1 MLARVLVVALCL
13 SVCLSVCLSQVGV
26 RSKGMGGSAF
36 WHGTAFDQSY
46 TVLRKFRLF
55 TKIRVLLLDFF
66 LNSALIKCRHGTSF
80 VECAINLARERW
92 RRSEREKL
100 YRRLST
106 ELIINCS
113 LSQRLPSSVYS
124 TILSRGSISDG

>member
-1 MLARVLVVALCL
+1 
-13 SVCLSVCLSQVGV
+13 
-26 RSKGMGGSAF
+26 MGGSAF

-80 VECAINLARERW
+80 VECAINLL
-92 RRSEREKL
+92 EKGGDAQSV
-100 YRRLST
+100 RNCTVVCQLS
-106 ELIINCS
+106 
-113 LSQRLPSSVYS
+113 
-124 TILSRGSISDG
+124 